1 MIKFTK
7 EKNNHFYLLQIDQE
21 KAFDKVDGNFLFK
34 SMQKLGISPLFI
46 NFIKTLYTNN
56 KSTMINNGFL
66 SSPISLERGLR
77 QGCPLSLP
85 LYIIQGEV
93 TAKSINK
100 NYSIIGIKIR
110 NYKNQIKIS
119 QYTDDSNFFLKKQ
132 DSITDVLNFFEILK
146 KATGATINL
155 EKAILLPINT
165 DITLQIQTTNPRFSI
180 KEQYESIKILRILI
194 NEDLKLAK
202 QTNWQNTIEKIENHI
217 NKLTP
222 RILPLQGKVILLNTL
237 ILSKTS
243 HLSNIFPLDA
253 NKTSKIHKTIFKY
266 LWNNSNTEP
275 IARKTIFL
283 KKKQGGLNLIEPESQ
298 NFAMRIKHLLKFK
311 QKR

>member
-1 MIKFTK
+1 M
-7 EKNNHFYLLQIDQE
+7 E
-21 KAFDKVDGNFLFK
+21 
-34 SMQKLGISPLFI
+34 S
-46 NFIKTLYTNN
+46 
-56 KSTMINNGFL
+56 
-66 SSPISLERGLR
+66 
-77 QGCPLSLP
+77 
-85 LYIIQGEV
+85 
-93 TAKSINK
+93 
-100 NYSIIGIKIR
+100 
-110 NYKNQIKIS
+110 KIS

>member
-100 NYSIIGIKIR
+100 NYSIIGIK
-110 NYKNQIKIS
+110 N
-119 QYTDDSNFFLKKQ
+119 
-132 DSITDVLNFFEILK
+132 ITIY
-146 KATGATINL
+146 
-155 EKAILLPINT
+155 
-165 DITLQIQTTNPRFSI
+165 R
-180 KEQYESIKILRILI
+180 
-194 NEDLKLAK
+194 
-202 QTNWQNTIEKIENHI
+202 
-217 NKLTP
+217 
-222 RILPLQGKVILLNTL
+222 
-237 ILSKTS
+237 
-243 HLSNIFPLDA
+243 
-253 NKTSKIHKTIFKY
+253 
-266 LWNNSNTEP
+266 
-275 IARKTIFL
+275 
-283 KKKQGGLNLIEPESQ
+283 
-298 NFAMRIKHLLKFK
+298 
-311 QKR
+311 